1 MHVYKMCWY
10 IYTCLINNCCL
21 IFKQEKKYFEKQFIY
36 KKIKIIKKLCCLEK
50 KNVRCRIIC
59 RVYIYDTYNETIIRR
74 ERERKD
80 VQYF

>member
-1 MHVYKMCWY
+1 MHIYEMCLY

-50 KNVRCRIIC
+50 KMCTMSYYMSSI
-59 RVYIYDTYNETIIRR
+59 YIYDTY
-74 ERERKD
+74 K
-80 VQYF
+80 